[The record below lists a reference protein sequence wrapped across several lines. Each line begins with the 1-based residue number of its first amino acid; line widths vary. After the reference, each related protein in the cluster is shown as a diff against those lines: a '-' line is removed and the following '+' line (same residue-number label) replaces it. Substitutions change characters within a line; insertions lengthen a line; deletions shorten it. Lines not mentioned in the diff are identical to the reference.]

1 IETNA
6 ELMNRP
12 GMERVGPADIRWIVE
27 GYLNDDMIQRM
38 INYEKVDEVTGKNDA
53 EIENMFLVKLAK
65 LSVFGLT
72 GLRRSDFRAK
82 HKGAGGI
89 IERCTSDVRNAID
102 PDTGSISSFSQYFE
116 NEERIKRVYNVRKDE
131 VELLRYWTR
140 VGMMRRLAGPFAA
153 TEPVSKEVTPLL
165 VMGVGMF
172 NAGGMNG
179 VHSEEKF
186 LEDID
191 ELKKRLAGKE
201 KDPDAIKEVLVE
213 FLKERYKELRVEED
227 HSEVAKKTAKDYLDS
242 MSPDAI
248 MNVAI
253 VITDLF
259 AGRELSATKELKK
272 LTTKSKL
279 TDVGTSITAKC
290 VFKTQL
296 LHRRNVEPVCTLDIN
311 PAANLDAL
319 RGRIYRRTFE
329 GAVVPIDD
337 VRAYLSG
344 LAERQKGKYV
354 VVRKLPERRS
364 SSVGGVEV
372 ETITMEFP
380 DGEILEVD
388 PGYYLGFME
397 DYDRTLG
404 MIFRKVDRYER
415 IRGTLDSV
423 KVVVN
428 RFKEEH
434 IVDTDIIS
442 AESPIPGMPD
452 FLVIRQ
458 LRWDTP
464 EWNRIEGMDRGER
477 MRSGEELFDDV
488 AKEAKDA
495 NSPAS
500 SIIQDITASA
510 ETNLEDI
517 MNLKI
522 RIASMR
528 ARTLGVT
535 PEGLKL
541 YDAKSLVEMDGDV
554 V

>member
-1 IETNA
+1 MKSPDVLPDYLRVRLLGDDEFESFRDLLGALGYQTRDQIRRISREWDEALDKLEWIETYNKEDLPSKMNALELKGLKRAWAREMREMHERGLADGDPKDDNILFPEKRLKNAVRSAVLKGANTRFNWRSLPLDRARPRHFDFDRFWELSEMPQADVAYDFFVKLVQQPARFSKFTETDDRAGDIENRKTDIKDTLRALWEEGIAHEIMGRTEAERDKVVDLVIEFYYTKDVVQAISGLEKLMYDRLNEEAKILRNVFIDAMQHVNKMNKRGQRVTSNDFLVYIETNA

-213 FLKERYKELRVEED
+213 FLKERYKEL
-227 HSEVAKKTAKDYLDS
+227 
-242 MSPDAI
+242 
-248 MNVAI
+248 
-253 VITDLF
+253 
-259 AGRELSATKELKK
+259 
-272 LTTKSKL
+272 
-279 TDVGTSITAKC
+279 
-290 VFKTQL
+290 
-296 LHRRNVEPVCTLDIN
+296 
-311 PAANLDAL
+311 
-319 RGRIYRRTFE
+319 
-329 GAVVPIDD
+329 
-337 VRAYLSG
+337 
-344 LAERQKGKYV
+344 
-354 VVRKLPERRS
+354 
-364 SSVGGVEV
+364 
-372 ETITMEFP
+372 
-380 DGEILEVD
+380 
-388 PGYYLGFME
+388 
-397 DYDRTLG
+397 
-404 MIFRKVDRYER
+404 
-415 IRGTLDSV
+415 
-423 KVVVN
+423 
-428 RFKEEH
+428 
-434 IVDTDIIS
+434 
-442 AESPIPGMPD
+442 
-452 FLVIRQ
+452 
-458 LRWDTP
+458 
-464 EWNRIEGMDRGER
+464 
-477 MRSGEELFDDV
+477 
-488 AKEAKDA
+488 
-495 NSPAS
+495 
-500 SIIQDITASA
+500 
-510 ETNLEDI
+510 
-517 MNLKI
+517 
-522 RIASMR
+522 
-528 ARTLGVT
+528 
-535 PEGLKL
+535 
-541 YDAKSLVEMDGDV
+541 
-554 V
+554 